1 MDKKIAGLLGG
12 VAALTALGTAQAATP
27 QSIAPGD
34 GLRASSYADLLAPIP
49 NAVAALQ
56 KDDAARD
63 VKAASGMVR
72 VAEDHH
78 HHHHHR
84 YHKRVIV
91 VKPHRHHRHHHHHHH
106 HHDETFLGVT
116 VDQ

>member
-1 MDKKIAGLLGG
+1 MDKRIAGLLGG
-12 VAALTALGTAQAATP
+12 VAALTAMGTAQAAAP
-27 QSIAPGD
+27 QSAAPGD

-49 NAVAALQ
+49 DAVAALQ

-63 VKAASGMVR
+63 ANASGLVR

-84 YHKRVIV
+84 YHKRVIII
-91 VKPHRHHRHHHHHHH
+91 KRHRHHHHHHH
-106 HHDETFLGVT
+106 HHDASFLGVT
-116 VDQ
+116 VGH